1 MVTSS
6 AEEVRS
12 HLKVYWT
19 VFGALLVLT
28 GVTVGVSYLHLPVH
42 LAVLLALAVALVKG
56 SLVAGYFMHLL
67 TERKVIY
74 WTLALTVLFFF
85 FVLLIPVLTDLD
97 VPRIPMER

>member
-12 HLKVYWT
+12 HLKIYWT

-28 GVTVGVSYLHLPVH
+28 GVTVAASYLHLPVH
-42 LAVLLALAVALVKG
+42 FAVLLALAIALVKG

-67 TERKVIY
+67 TEKKVIY
-74 WTLALTVLFFF
+74 WTLALTVIFFI
-85 FVLLIPVLTDLD
+85 FVLVIPVLTDLD
-97 VPRIPMER
+97 VMRIPLER